1 MKKYLFSVVLLLKI
15 TLLFSQGGTRTAWLR
30 SGPPNYKVNKNLNYP
45 YSNNEFS
52 LSESPVPV
60 PLDNNSYINLI
71 DFYGEG
77 RIVDLSLVSGFKEA
91 YNINHQYQL
100 VSNGPDQGSR
110 IPNRIPVPDYN
121 GDLQLAR
128 YVTNDKVSNITLMG
142 APIQQNTV
150 QEMIRMIR
158 KDGYGKIIIY
168 GFSDI
173 DSGVIMLE
181 KELKKI
187 DFEYAE
193 NAFLEPPFDE
203 IKGFTHS
210 PRVYKSKRI
219 SVVGEKIFWSLNSK
233 LDYGVTQEQ
242 MEILDFTG
250 LLSLEAD
257 LSGGIKGTINKP
269 GGRISIEVYPY
280 DKDGDDGIQKLVTTK
295 SFSRDKLIYGVY
307 TDVTNVDKYIEKT
320 IKVPYGFILD
330 KADNAFKVLG
340 ETNSND
346 IKLLAANSR
355 SGWETGECSY
365 FFLRGLMWFGWLAG
379 RIYNLGDPNFPSLPC
394 KKVLTQLKS
403 GKQPV
408 VIKVI
413 IKDATLHDF
422 KIPGVTGNNIVNF
435 IEDKGI
441 KEYKVIKRLKITI
454 LESPGEFRE
463 RAFYK
468 ARIKGYISE
477 MNKYYIAKTGNVKNP
492 AISAE
497 IGNSRILFKNVD
509 LIIKK
514 GTTSK
519 YNYNVLEQVR
529 IFESEAGINYNDDET
544 MQVVYVHSLAKY
556 YPRAPIERVI
566 RGMSK
571 NGGVTILNS
580 DYTIFSYN
588 RMFNDDLNV
597 YGSPGSTLAHELGHY
612 FYLDHPFLGGC
623 NNIAGG
629 DQIYDTP
636 PAEGA
641 LWYLK
646 DPGGPNERGI
656 DNPCENPPMC
666 NGQRRQIEN
675 IMDYGPCRWFFTE
688 GQVVRMTRRIE
699 TKGSLY
705 KSIRVHDISVDP
717 NEVNITVYDQR
728 DRDLRKKREA
738 INDDFSMRMLYPN
751 SQKADYNLE
760 IISDIPEKATIRI
773 FDIYANQV
781 YKKRISVE
789 KGQNYFP
796 IKSHFFQKNELYLL
810 TYISDEG
817 RAEKIKFLRS
827 Q

>member
-1 MKKYLFSVVLLLKI
+1 MKKYLFSIVLLLKI

-30 SGPPNYKVNKNLNYP
+30 SGPPNYKTNKNLNYP

-52 LSESPVPV
+52 LFESPVPL
-60 PLDNNSYINLI
+60 PLDSKSYIDLI

-77 RIVDLSLVSGFKEA
+77 RIVDISLVSGFKEA

-100 VSNGPDQGSR
+100 VSNGPDQGHR

-128 YVTNDKVSNITLMG
+128 YITNDKVSNITLMG

-158 KDGYGKIIIY
+158 KDGGGKIIIY

-173 DSGVIMLE
+173 DSGIIMLE

-193 NAFLEPPFDE
+193 HAFLESPFDE

-219 SVVGEKIFWSLNSK
+219 SVVGEKIFWSLNPK

-242 MEILDFTG
+242 MELLDFTS
-250 LLSLEAD
+250 LLSLDAD
-257 LSGGIKGTINKP
+257 LSGGIKGAINKP

-280 DKDGDDGIQKLVTTK
+280 DKDGDDGIQKLIATE
-295 SFSRDKLIYGVY
+295 SSARNKLIYGVY
-307 TDVTNVDKYIEKT
+307 SDVTSLDEYVDKT

-330 KADNAFKVLG
+330 KADNTFKVLG
-340 ETNSND
+340 ETDSND

-355 SGWETGECSY
+355 SGWETGACSY
-365 FFLRGLMWFGWLAG
+365 FFLRGLMWFGWITGRLYNAG
-379 RIYNLGDPNFPSLPC
+379 NPNFPSLPC
-394 KKVLTQLKS
+394 KKVLTQLRS

-408 VIKVI
+408 VIKVT
-413 IKDATLHDF
+413 IKDATLHDL

-454 LESPGEFRE
+454 LESPREFRE

-477 MNKYYIAKTGNVKNP
+477 MNKYYTAKTGNVKNP
-492 AISAE
+492 AISAK

-519 YNYNVLEQVR
+519 YNYNVAEQER
-529 IFESEAGINYNDDET
+529 LFESEADISYNDDQT

-556 YPRAPIERVI
+556 YPRAPSERVI

-580 DYTIFSYN
+580 DYTIFSYS

-597 YGSPGSTLAHELGHY
+597 YGSPGSTLAHEFGHY

-629 DQIYDTP
+629 DQVYDTP

-641 LWYLK
+641 LWYLN

-656 DNPCENPPMC
+656 DNPCENPPVC

-688 GQVVRMTRRIE
+688 GQVARMKRRIE
-699 TKGSLY
+699 TKESLY
-705 KSIRVHDISVDP
+705 ESIWVHDISMDP

-728 DRDLRKKREA
+728 DKDLRKKREA
-738 INDDFSMRMLYPN
+738 INDEFSIRMLYPN
-751 SQKADYNLE
+751 TQNAYYNLE
-760 IISDIPEKATIRI
+760 VVSDQPEKATIRI
-773 FDIYANQV
+773 FDIHSNLL
-781 YKKRISVE
+781 YKAYYSIDE
-789 KGQNYFP
+789 GLNHFP
-796 IKSHFFQKNELYLL
+796 IKPRFFKKRGLYLV
-810 TYISDEG
+810 TYISDDG
-817 RAEKIKFLRS
+817 RYEKIKFLGS

>member
-544 MQVVYVHSLAKY
+544 MQVV
-556 YPRAPIERVI
+556 
-566 RGMSK
+566 
-571 NGGVTILNS
+571 
-580 DYTIFSYN
+580 
-588 RMFNDDLNV
+588 
-597 YGSPGSTLAHELGHY
+597 
-612 FYLDHPFLGGC
+612 
-623 NNIAGG
+623 
-629 DQIYDTP
+629 
-636 PAEGA
+636 
-641 LWYLK
+641 
-646 DPGGPNERGI
+646 
-656 DNPCENPPMC
+656 
-666 NGQRRQIEN
+666 
-675 IMDYGPCRWFFTE
+675 
-688 GQVVRMTRRIE
+688 
-699 TKGSLY
+699 
-705 KSIRVHDISVDP
+705 
-717 NEVNITVYDQR
+717 
-728 DRDLRKKREA
+728 
-738 INDDFSMRMLYPN
+738 
-751 SQKADYNLE
+751 
-760 IISDIPEKATIRI
+760 
-773 FDIYANQV
+773 
-781 YKKRISVE
+781 
-789 KGQNYFP
+789 
-796 IKSHFFQKNELYLL
+796 
-810 TYISDEG
+810 
-817 RAEKIKFLRS
+817 
-827 Q
+827 